1 MAKASLVKAMVK
13 MAYEAT
19 LIKSMI
25 QYDITL
31 LEALMIDMQENGV
44 DTENVFDLTDY
55 LEEMFDQNMDKVAY
69 YMEIIT
75 GSQPDMYLKP
85 T

>member
-85 T
+85 M

>member
-31 LEALMIDMQENGV
+31 LEALMIDMQENAV

>member
-1 MAKASLVKAMVK
+1 MAKASLAKAMAK
-13 MAYEAT
+13 HSYEAT

-85 T
+85 M